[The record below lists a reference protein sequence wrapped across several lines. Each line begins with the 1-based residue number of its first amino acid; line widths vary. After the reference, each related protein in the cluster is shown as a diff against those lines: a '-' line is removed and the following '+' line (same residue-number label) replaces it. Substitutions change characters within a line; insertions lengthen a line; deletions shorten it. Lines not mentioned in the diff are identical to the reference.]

1 MGRLVTDLL
10 DLARMES
17 GHMTLYKYDISVIPF
32 ITRIANKFTQV
43 ARESN
48 VDLLLDFSE
57 AELWAELDADRIEQ
71 VVTNLIDNAI
81 RHTPDRGRVTVHV
94 ERYGD
99 MFKTTVSDTG
109 DGISEEDLPFIFERF
124 YKVDKARTR
133 GKGGTGLGLAI
144 AKNIID
150 SHGGVITA
158 TRGVEKGT
166 VMTVT
171 LPLK

>member
-1 MGRLVTDLL
+1 MQF
-10 DLARMES
+10 
-17 GHMTLYKYDISVIPF
+17 DIH
-32 ITRIANKFTQV
+32 Q
-43 ARESN
+43 
-48 VDLLLDFSE
+48 
-57 AELWAELDADRIEQ
+57 IE
-71 VVTNLIDNAI
+71 DS
-81 RHTPDRGRVTVHV
+81 VTVMSKSMGICV
-94 ERYGD
+94 
-99 MFKTTVSDTG
+99 KITVSDTG

-158 TRGVEKGT
+158 TRGEEKGT

>member
-1 MGRLVTDLL
+1 
-10 DLARMES
+10 
-17 GHMTLYKYDISVIPF
+17 MTLYKYEVSVVPF

-48 VDLLLDFSE
+48 VDLQLNFSE
-57 AELWAELDADRIEQ
+57 DEIWAELDADRIEQ

-81 RHTPDRGRVTVHV
+81 RHTPDKGCVTVHV
-94 ERYGD
+94 EEYVG
-99 MFKTTVSDTG
+99 MCKITVSDTG
-109 DGISEEDLPFIFERF
+109 HGISEEDLPFIFERF

-158 TRGVEKGT
+158 SRGEEKGT

>member
-1 MGRLVTDLL
+1 
-10 DLARMES
+10 
-17 GHMTLYKYDISVIPF
+17 
-32 ITRIANKFTQV
+32 
-43 ARESN
+43 
-48 VDLLLDFSE
+48 
-57 AELWAELDADRIEQ
+57 
-71 VVTNLIDNAI
+71 
-81 RHTPDRGRVTVHV
+81 VHV
-94 ERYGD
+94 EEYVG
-99 MFKTTVSDTG
+99 MCKITVSDTG
-109 DGISEEDLPFIFERF
+109 HGISEEDLPFIFERF

-158 TRGVEKGT
+158 SRGEEKGT

>member
-17 GHMTLYKYDISVIPF
+17 GHMTLYKYDVSVIPF
-32 ITRIANKFTQV
+32 ISRITNKFTQV

-48 VDLLLDFSE
+48 VDLYSTFLED
-57 AELWAELDADRIEQ
+57 ELWAELDADRIEQ
-71 VVTNLIDNAI
+71 VLTNLIDNAI
-81 RHTPDRGRVTVHV
+81 RHTPDRGSVTVHV
-94 ERYGD
+94 ERVWD
-99 MFKTTVSDTG
+99 MCQITVSDTG
-109 DGISEEDLPFIFERF
+109 DGITEEDLPFIFERF

-133 GKGGTGLGLAI
+133 GNGGTGLGLAI

-166 VMTVT
+166 VMTFI